1 MIPQG
6 PSVDLTSEAGRISS
20 IWNLF
25 MWLAIGVLAL
35 VIVLVVYVVVRF
47 RRRDTLLAKQ
57 THYRPV
63 IEITYVVIPLIL
75 VVGLFFVTLSGLREV
90 DTTHDEPDEVIDV
103 VGFQWDWQ
111 FGYPDEGV
119 TVTGDEAGDPPE
131 LVLPADSKVRF
142 NLTSRDVIHSFWIP
156 EFHFKRDLIPG
167 SPTSFDVTVSDE
179 VGTYRS
185 GACAEFCGLDHAR
198 MIFDVR
204 VVDRAEF
211 DRWIDQQ
218 RKEGP

>member
-1 MIPQG
+1 M
-6 PSVDLTSEAGRISS
+6 DLTHEAERISS

-35 VIVLVVYVVVRF
+35 VVVLVVYVVVRF
-47 RRRDTLLAKQ
+47 KRRDTLLAKQ

-75 VVGLFFVTLSGLREV
+75 VIALFFVTLSGLHEV
-90 DTTHDEPDEVIDV
+90 DATHEEPDEVIDV

-111 FGYPDEGV
+111 FGYPNEGV
-119 TVTGDEAGDPPE
+119 TVTGDTEGNPPE
-131 LVLPADSKVRF
+131 LVLPANSKVRF
-142 NLTSRDVIHSFWIP
+142 NLNSRDVIHSFWIP

-167 SPTSFDVTVSDE
+167 SPTSFDVTVGGE
-179 VGTYRS
+179 VGSYPS
-185 GACAEFCGLDHAR
+185 GACAEFCGLDHTS

-211 DRWIDQQ
+211 DRWIDER
-218 RKEGP
+218 RKEES